1 MKENK
6 NEIPVIIPT
15 NIPKIYATG
24 SYGGYSPFDFRLML
38 FSEQAL
44 QEDEIIS
51 PRNINIARQVQ
62 AEIILP
68 PLAAKQLAK
77 WLLNQ
82 VEKFEKEIGP
92 IPEPS
97 SK

>member
-1 MKENK
+1 MKKSK
-6 NEIPVIIPT
+6 NEIPVLIPSD
-15 NIPKIYATG
+15 IPKIYATG

-44 QEDEIIS
+44 QEDKIIS
-51 PRNINIARQVQ
+51 PKKIDIAREIQ
-62 AEIILP
+62 AEIILS
-68 PLAAKQLAK
+68 PLAAKHLAI

-92 IPEPS
+92 IPDPN
-97 SK
+97 K